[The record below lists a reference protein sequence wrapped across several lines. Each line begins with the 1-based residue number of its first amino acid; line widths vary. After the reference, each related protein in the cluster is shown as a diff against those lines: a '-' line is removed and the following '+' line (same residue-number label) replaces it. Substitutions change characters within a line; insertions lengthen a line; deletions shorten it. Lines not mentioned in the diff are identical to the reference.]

1 MEVCAQAKVVV
12 KFLKVSLQLL
22 VPEWFREVREA
33 GRKMILLFLVKSD
46 FMAPIYGQIAEKLT
60 TKHVVTVLL
69 GGIRIRNWAK
79 SARGS
84 LS

>member
-1 MEVCAQAKVVV
+1 MKGGTPPPREKMLCTKAV
-12 KFLKVSLQLL
+12 L
-22 VPEWFREVREA
+22 VDLGGPAPETEFRDLA
-33 GRKMILLFLVKSD
+33 I
-46 FMAPIYGQIAEKLT
+46 
-60 TKHVVTVLL
+60 L